1 MKQFFSKQLTNIVFL
16 VLIVTAAMAIYLLSR
31 AESAPQ
37 QAVAIAAATP
47 AAPTPSPSGSAS
59 PKPRGIPE
67 AVLTTHLQTSE
78 QYYARSS
85 AAGPHMWILT
95 RGKSPEIRSTLLYE
109 IQNDGVSSLE
119 LSFELPKAYGEK
131 TTPSPTPKAKN
142 EKAKPTSTPK
152 SKIDKTKANMEKQL
166 KEAANEKIDALE
178 KTIRL
183 LLSDLLPVCDGQE
196 RLTAS
201 SVRYWAEQAILLKK
215 SGDKFENTVEDC
227 RFLAYVAE
235 QDDALVLV
243 CSLYLD

>member
-37 QAVAIAAATP
+37 QAVAVAAATP
-47 AAPTPSPSGSAS
+47 AAPTPSPAGSAS

-67 AVLTTHLQTSE
+67 SVLTTHLQTSE

-152 SKIDKTKANMEKQL
+152 SKIDKTKANMENQL
-166 KEAANEKIDALE
+166 KEAANEKTDALE

-196 RLTAS
+196 RLQAS